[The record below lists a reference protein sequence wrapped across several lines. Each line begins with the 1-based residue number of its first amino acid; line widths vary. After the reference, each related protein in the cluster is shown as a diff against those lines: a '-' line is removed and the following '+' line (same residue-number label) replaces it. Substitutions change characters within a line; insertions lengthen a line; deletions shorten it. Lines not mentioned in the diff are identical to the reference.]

1 MTGER
6 QTHNRGF
13 LGSWLE
19 FPVILLISFALV
31 FVFVRPVVAQSNH
44 IGSESM
50 VTTLEV
56 WDRVL
61 INKLAYDL
69 GGGNPKGEDI
79 VLFESVRGEED
90 PLIKRVVGLP
100 GDTIEVRGG
109 VLFVNDEPQN
119 EPYTNDRSLAQGVY
133 GPTKVPKGNVF
144 CMGDNRGNSRDSR
157 VFGPVPKENII
168 GKASISFWPPD
179 RVGLPE

>member
-1 MTGER
+1 MTRDE
-6 QTHNRGF
+6 QTRNRRF

-19 FPVILLISFALV
+19 LPVVLLVSFVLV
-31 FVFVRPVVAQSNH
+31 FGFVRPVVAQSNY

-50 VTTLEV
+50 VPTLEV

-61 INKLAYDL
+61 INKLAYDF
-69 GGGNPKGEDI
+69 GGEPERGDI
-79 VLFESVRGEED
+79 VLFESVGGGED

-109 VLFVNDEPQN
+109 VLFVNGEPRN
-119 EPYTNDRSLAQGVY
+119 EPYTNDRSLAQAAY
-133 GPTKVPKGNVF
+133 GPTKVPKGHVF
-144 CMGDNRGNSRDSR
+144 CMGDNRGNSKDSR

-168 GKASISFWPPD
+168 GKAFVRFWPLD
-179 RVGLPE
+179 RIGSPE